1 MSRKNPN
8 ILLIMVDQLAPQF
21 LSAYGHPLV
30 KTPNIDRL
38 CAEGVVFDAAYCNA
52 PLCAPARYV
61 MMSGRLPSK
70 IGAWDNAAE
79 FPAEVPTFAHY
90 LSALGYRTAL
100 SGKMHFF
107 GPDQLH
113 GFEERLT

>member
-1 MSRKNPN
+1 MPGKKPN

-38 CAEGVVFDAAYCNA
+38 CADGVVFDAAYTNA

-61 MMSGRLPSK
+61 MMTGRLPSK

-79 FPAEVPTFAHY
+79 LSSEVRSATAPHSAARCTSAAPTSCTASS
-90 LSALGYRTAL
+90 SA
-100 SGKMHFF
+100 
-107 GPDQLH
+107 
-113 GFEERLT
+113 